1 MQSNSGD
8 ESLPDLDSTSCGY
21 TSDVAA
27 EYSNFYKGLGELKK
41 WSDLPEI
48 LEKDNKKVVPV
59 DGKGLCLMEAIS
71 TSLSLEYDILIEPD
85 KLIELISKEV
95 CTHPEYTK
103 YLKVPLSQDEL
114 NYNLMAFHSTKKYSR
129 VVADVYL
136 PAISSALDLHI
147 RTIQNISGFFGVV
160 NTYPLDNFNNKK
172 TVTLIVIDDI
182 YQPVVAKQVDA
193 ELAPAPAIPALQS
206 EYPVIVISDCE
217 SEVVVEYSQEVDQS
231 PVFGVQVIVPDSES
245 ESEQDVKPSPDLL
258 ASVNN
263 LQRRI
268 QKQEQDAVLP
278 HIPDIPDVKPQYMDK
293 PESKKLSFSMEEYKD
308 MVPTVVAEIPYDID
322 GTRWYMIDVPEE
334 DAFFAKYRDGR
345 FFQLHTS
352 RRKGFNGVRR
362 LGKCRGNFVCD
373 NTSCPYF
380 TENGSK
386 NQHQFTT
393 IGSKKFCYSC
403 KSLAFRTPC
412 PATKLVEFYHN
423 ERLLHVYHKGN
434 HTCQLKPKT
443 TENDSFIEENIRK
456 FGANVGPKRL
466 AQLKMTEEMQKQLR
480 DGEMDMDKIID
491 IGARLTDKTRIQNIR
506 KRMEREMRS
515 ERHSISAVAEL
526 KAITDTSDKYLI
538 YKIHD
543 ENMTGQGKSY
553 VFKSSRK
560 MANLMR
566 NMDQNNEVNS
576 PIMQEPCYFD
586 GMHKRCQGW
595 KTLTLWVFHPSSRRL
610 MRLCTMEIKGET
622 ADSIAIFWTTLNEM
636 LTEVAGRETFF
647 NPWMFITDEA
657 GANHN
662 GILRVFGQAG
672 VRKSRTCQFHF
683 KQSLQRM
690 LVKFPATLNELKSEF
705 EEMMLQLLTV
715 STISEFQELQSRLIQ
730 ISSLVPCIESGLK
743 WWLARRYNIFPV
755 FRGYCLA
762 SVNMAEIGHS
772 TLKRVKPL
780 ALVDA
785 AWDDVC
791 SMVMQEQEHTK
802 FLEGRSYSFGKGPS
816 VADVAEKEKKAQRK
830 RSRTYQEAFKENLLQ
845 TCDEDPLFLPNK
857 RARHR
862 EPETAV
868 HGVEGNPLQ
877 PIQPS
882 GSANAAT
889 QPTASQPKKFGSQD
903 NPPLLAF
910 LQGFKITTCFG
921 CKNKFAA
928 SQKNPPDDL
937 IIKLQVKRDRL
948 INNNWVPGWKTSWGY
963 FHLSLNCI
971 KLVKSYLEVED
982 IYIPN
987 NIRENLTADHVQ
999 KLQKMGWWEKMQM
1012 RYW

>member
-1 MQSNSGD
+1 
-8 ESLPDLDSTSCGY
+8 
-21 TSDVAA
+21 
-27 EYSNFYKGLGELKK
+27 
-41 WSDLPEI
+41 
-48 LEKDNKKVVPV
+48 
-59 DGKGLCLMEAIS
+59 
-71 TSLSLEYDILIEPD
+71 
-85 KLIELISKEV
+85 
-95 CTHPEYTK
+95 
-103 YLKVPLSQDEL
+103 
-114 NYNLMAFHSTKKYSR
+114 
-129 VVADVYL
+129 
-136 PAISSALDLHI
+136 
-147 RTIQNISGFFGVV
+147 
-160 NTYPLDNFNNKK
+160 
-172 TVTLIVIDDI
+172 
-182 YQPVVAKQVDA
+182 
-193 ELAPAPAIPALQS
+193 
-206 EYPVIVISDCE
+206 
-217 SEVVVEYSQEVDQS
+217 
-231 PVFGVQVIVPDSES
+231 
-245 ESEQDVKPSPDLL
+245 
-258 ASVNN
+258 
-263 LQRRI
+263 
-268 QKQEQDAVLP
+268 
-278 HIPDIPDVKPQYMDK
+278 
-293 PESKKLSFSMEEYKD
+293 
-308 MVPTVVAEIPYDID
+308 
-322 GTRWYMIDVPEE
+322 
-334 DAFFAKYRDGR
+334 
-345 FFQLHTS
+345 
-352 RRKGFNGVRR
+352 
-362 LGKCRGNFVCD
+362 
-373 NTSCPYF
+373 
-380 TENGSK
+380 
-386 NQHQFTT
+386 
-393 IGSKKFCYSC
+393 
-403 KSLAFRTPC
+403 
-412 PATKLVEFYHN
+412 
-423 ERLLHVYHKGN
+423 
-434 HTCQLKPKT
+434 
-443 TENDSFIEENIRK
+443 
-456 FGANVGPKRL
+456 
-466 AQLKMTEEMQKQLR
+466 
-480 DGEMDMDKIID
+480 MDKIID

-566 NMDQNNEVNS
+566 NMDQNDEVNS

-743 WWLARRYNIFPV
+743 WWLARRSNIFPV

-862 EPETAV
+862 EPERAV

-889 QPTASQPKKFGSQD
+889 QPTASQPKKLGSQD

-921 CKNKFAA
+921 CKKKFAA